1 MTKEKIKKEKPK
13 KPKYN
18 MWQNSCWMIGNAWK
32 IKEKKVIFICLAQ
45 IVISLGQSLVSLFIS
60 PAVISAVE
68 TQKSLTYLLVTILVF
83 IGATMLLRAA
93 NSYVGENALYGR
105 ITIRTHI
112 IGMICS
118 KMMTTSYPNTEKKEF
133 RDLAQSASDAVDSNR
148 SATEAIWS
156 TLVQLIKNI
165 LGFVIYLAMLS
176 RLDPWV
182 VFVVLV
188 TSVVGFFVNKK
199 VGGFAYRHRSEYA
212 AQGRRMNY
220 VNTVGSGSEYAKDL
234 RIFGIKPWLTEIYD
248 KAKDITLAL
257 KRKEQNV
264 NMISSVSDIILTFLR
279 NGIAYAYLINM
290 ALKGNLS
297 AAEFV
302 LYFAAFSGFTNW
314 VRWILGNVNTLY
326 KQSLD
331 ISTVREM
338 LEYPEVFR
346 FEDGEPLAA
355 DPRGKYEIKLEN
367 VTFRYPETERDVLK
381 NINLT
386 LHPGEKLAV
395 VGMNGAGKTTLVRLI
410 CGFYDPTAGR
420 VLLNGED
427 IRKYNRRDYYKLFSA
442 VFQNF
447 DVIAATIAQ
456 NIAQD
461 MDGNIDMDAVRSCA
475 DKAGLCEKIELLP
488 EKYDTKLVRDVYE
501 EAIALSGG
509 ETQRLMLARAL
520 YKNAPMLILDEPTAA
535 LDPIAE
541 ADMYSKY
548 NAMAEGRSS
557 VYISHR
563 LASTRFCDRI
573 ILLDGSVIAEEGT
586 HDELMA
592 LGGKYKEFFDV
603 QSKYYK
609 DGGEENEKEN

>member
-1 MTKEKIKKEKPK
+1 MAKEKIKKEKPK

-18 MWQNSCWMIGNAWK
+18 TLQNIGWMLGTAWK
-32 IKEKKVIFICLAQ
+32 IKEKKIIFLCLAQ
-45 IVISLGQSLVSLFIS
+45 VIIALGQSLVSLFIS

-68 TQKSLTYLLVTILVF
+68 TKKSLTYLLVTILAFV
-83 IGATMLLRAA
+83 GATMLLGAA
-93 NSYVGENALYGR
+93 NSYVGENTIYGR
-105 ITIRTHI
+105 ITVRAYIDGLI
-112 IGMICS
+112 SG
-118 KMMTTSYPNTEKKEF
+118 KMMTTSYPNTEKKEL
-133 RDLAQSASDAVDSNR
+133 RDLEKSAGNATSSNN
-148 SATEAIWS
+148 SATESIWN
-156 TLVQLIKNI
+156 TLVQLMKNV
-165 LGFVIYLAMLS
+165 LGFAIYLALLS
-176 RLDPWV
+176 RLDLWIV
-182 VFVVLV
+182 AVVLA
-188 TSVVGFFVNKK
+188 TSIVGFFVNRKI
-199 VGGFAYRHRSEYA
+199 GSFAYRHRGEYSE
-212 AQGRRMNY
+212 QGRRMDY
-220 VNTVGSGSEYAKDL
+220 VNTVGAGSEYAKDL
-234 RIFGIKPWLTEIYD
+234 RIFGVKPWLTEIYD
-248 KAKDITLAL
+248 KAKELTLAL

-264 NMISSVSDIILTFLR
+264 NMIGSVSDIVLTFLR

-290 ALKGNLS
+290 AIAGNLS

-302 LYFAAFSGFTNW
+302 LYFAAFGTFTSW
-314 VRWILGNVNTLY
+314 VKWILGGVNALR
-326 KQSLD
+326 KESLD

-338 LEYPEVFR
+338 IEYPEIFK
-346 FEDGEPLAA
+346 FEDGEPLNI
-355 DPRGKYEIKLEN
+355 DPHGKYEIRLEN

-410 CGFYDPTAGR
+410 CGFYDPTEGR

-442 VFQNF
+442 VFQDF

-461 MDGNIDMDAVRSCA
+461 MDGNIDMDAVRRCA
-475 DKAGLCEKIELLP
+475 ESAGLGEKIESLP
-488 EKYDTKLVRDVYE
+488 AKYDTRLVRDVYDD
-501 EAIALSGG
+501 AVALSGG
-509 ETQRLMLARAL
+509 ETQRLILARAL

-548 NAMAEGRSS
+548 NTMAEGRSS

-573 ILLDGSVIAEEGT
+573 ILLDGSIIAEEGT

-592 LGGKYKEFFDV
+592 KGGKYKEFFDV
-603 QSKYYK
+603 QSQYYK
-609 DGGEENEKEN
+609 EGGNENEK